1 MTEEA
6 ANKVLNAA
14 EKMQP
19 LQDNMRRGAN
29 APDERGQAWCDHP
42 GELDQA
48 RVLVDDTRAVLR
60 EASTKT
66 QVSQDCLMEIIMAQ
80 DFQDL
85 TGQVIMKMLGVVGVI
100 ESELVQVLLD
110 SVPAEKRSEATS
122 LLNGPQI
129 SPQGR
134 VDVVTSKDQVD
145 DLLSNLG
152 F

>member
-14 EKMQP
+14 EKMEP

-29 APDERGQAWCDHP
+29 ALDERWQAWFDHP
-42 GELDQA
+42 VGLDQA
-48 RVLVDDTRAVLR
+48 RVLVDDTRAFLR
-60 EASTKT
+60 EASTNT

-110 SVPAEKRSEATS
+110 SVPEEERRKSTR
-122 LLNGPQI
+122 LN
-129 SPQGR
+129 S
-134 VDVVTSKDQVD
+134 SH
-145 DLLSNLG
+145 
-152 F
+152 